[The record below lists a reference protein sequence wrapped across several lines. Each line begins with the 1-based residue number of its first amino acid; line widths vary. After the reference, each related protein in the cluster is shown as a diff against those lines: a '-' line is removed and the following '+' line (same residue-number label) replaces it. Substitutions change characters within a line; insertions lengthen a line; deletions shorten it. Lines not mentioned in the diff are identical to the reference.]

1 MFIDNFITLSI
12 NVMTMLQSF
21 NSSIAYTDL
30 GPSDSMIAYNAN
42 VASYN
47 LYLTNTGKERVLNR
61 STAKFRKSINQGDQH
76 SNLSLPLHST
86 TSFTLF
92 LYSRHLSHFSERVR

>member
-1 MFIDNFITLSI
+1 
-12 NVMTMLQSF
+12 MTMLQSL
-21 NSSIAYTDL
+21 NSTIAYTDP

-61 STAKFRKSINQGDQH
+61 STAKFRKSINQGGDYQH
-76 SNLSLPLHST
+76 YNLSLPLHST
-86 TSFTLF
+86 TFFTLF
-92 LYSRHLSHFSERVR
+92 